1 MSQESSKEKFLT
13 EFKQARAS
21 FLKTLEGLDE
31 REASIATNTASEDW
45 PTIKDIIGHIS
56 AWEREVLIADEMIKR
71 GEESHLES
79 VNAGEFNKA
88 QVAHRR
94 SWPLKQVLAE
104 FDLNYDALL
113 MAWDEY
119 EGDDGPAGPASWEK
133 GQPGSLWP
141 LIERQQ
147 QFGREIARRRGL
159 DVNFG
164 S

>member
-1 MSQESSKEKFLT
+1 MSKEKFLT

-21 FLKTLEGLDE
+21 FLQTLAGLTE
-31 REASIATNTASEDW
+31 QEASVATNTTAGDW
-45 PTIKDIIGHIS
+45 PTIKDIIGHIA

-71 GEESHLES
+71 GEVSHLDS
-79 VNAGEFNKA
+79 IQAAAFNQT

-94 SWPLKQVLAE
+94 NWPLKQVLAE

-113 MAWDEY
+113 MAWDES
-119 EGDDGPAGPASWEK
+119 EGEDGPAGPASWEP
-133 GQPGSLWP
+133 GHPGSLWP
-141 LIERQQ
+141 LVERLR

>member
-1 MSQESSKEKFLT
+1 MSKEKFLS
-13 EFKQARAS
+13 EFKKTRAA
-21 FLKTLEGLDE
+21 FLETLAGLDE
-31 REASIATNTASEDW
+31 REASSATNNDTGDW
-45 PTIKDIIGHIS
+45 PTIKDIIGHIA

-71 GEESHLES
+71 GEESHLDS
-79 VNAGEFNKA
+79 LNPAEFNQA

-119 EGDDGPAGPASWEK
+119 EGEDGPAGPASWEQ

-141 LIERQQ
+141 LIERLQ

-159 DVNFG
+159 EVNFG